1 MVVDADSAWVD
12 MQQARYAGEA
22 AALGTRLKLRST
34 IFAGLDTFP
43 LPFLAER
50 GVIVTNGNG
59 LNAHT
64 VADYAV
70 MGILVAAKRFDEV
83 VRIADRREWPFVAP
97 GQAELAGSRAL
108 VIGYG
113 TIGRLIGHRL
123 AAVEVAAPGAP
134 RPGRTAT
141 QP

>member
-1 MVVDADSAWVD
+1 MVVDADIAWVD

-22 AALGTRLKLRST
+22 AARGTRLKWLST

-43 LPFLAER
+43 LPLLAER

-70 MGILVAAKRFDEV
+70 MGILVASKRFDEV
-83 VRIADRREWPFVAP
+83 VRIADRRDWPFVAP
-97 GQAELAGSRAL
+97 AQAELAGRPAP
-108 VIGYG
+108 VIGNRP
-113 TIGRLIGHRL
+113 IG
-123 AAVEVAAPGAP
+123 
-134 RPGRTAT
+134 GRNG
-141 QP
+141 

>member
-1 MVVDADSAWVD
+1 MVEAELPADIDVAWFTTPDEANAMVVDADIAWVD

-22 AALGTRLKLRST
+22 AARGTRLKWLST

-43 LPFLAER
+43 LPLLAER

-70 MGILVAAKRFDEV
+70 KLGRASG
-83 VRIADRREWPFVAP
+83 RESVCKD
-97 GQAELAGSRAL
+97 
-108 VIGYG
+108 V
-113 TIGRLIGHRL
+113 
-123 AAVEVAAPGAP
+123 
-134 RPGRTAT
+134 
-141 QP
+141 